1 MRRAVLSR
9 FRSAPGV
16 SAIVLLLLG
25 TMVLFW
31 RPDRHRVRE
40 VVKLVSLQAR
50 LNDGVHCEFSA
61 DIELASRWGRVA
73 FGMRENT
80 VRSMLIGIVRSK
92 SRYMVNN
99 TTSRESLRHE
109 MLVAV
114 NGLIGAG
121 NATAVSLPQ
130 FELL

>member
-1 MRRAVLSR
+1 
-9 FRSAPGV
+9 V
-16 SAIVLLLLG
+16 SAVVLLLLAV
-25 TMVLFW
+25 MVAFW
-31 RPDRHRVRE
+31 RPDTHRARE
-40 VVKLVSLQAR
+40 VVKLASLQAR

-61 DIELASRWGRVA
+61 DIEIASRWGRFA

-92 SRYMVNN
+92 SRYMVNT

-121 NATAVSLPQ
+121 NATAVWLPQ
-130 FELL
+130 FEFL